1 MRYRNFIIASLLFLG
16 IIPFISS
23 CGSSVDSSSPKQ
35 EDNVKEKALKFVQ
48 EQEIDSIGPGSVFMR
63 YNPQG
68 SDTGTETVAID
79 IAAHQTGTVFGAAF
93 DVEFDPNMLQYLGND
108 FGPFFECDIS
118 SLCQVK
124 LVPGDPARLVIATS
138 LSGDN
143 VTSESDGSILTL
155 KFKVVGMGDTP
166 VTFKGNSILDAS
178 LKTVK
183 INWYGGKITKS

>member
-1 MRYRNFIIASLLFLG
+1 MRYRNIIIASLLFLG
-16 IIPFISS
+16 TITFISS
-23 CGSSVDSSSPKQ
+23 CGSSVNPSSSKQ

-48 EQEIDSIGPGSVFMR
+48 EEDSLVPGSVFMR

-68 SDTGTETVAID
+68 SDTDTVAID
-79 IAAHQTGTVFGAAF
+79 IAAYQTGGIFGAAF
-93 DVEFDPNMLQYLGND
+93 DVEFDPDMLQYLGND
-108 FGPFFECDIS
+108 FGSFFECDIS

-143 VTSESDGSILTL
+143 VTSESDGTILTL